1 MIKLNELLVLLL
13 VLSVLIIPSISA
25 INGADTLRA
34 GSEGLFVLPLTTDPT
49 STTVSCAPST
59 IVGGQSTTCSA
70 TVTDANLI
78 TPTGTVSF
86 TVTGGTGTIGSSC
99 TIAGGTPGSA
109 SCSVTYTPTS
119 GACSF
124 ITGSYAGDT
133 AHLPSN
139 SSPFAVGAKCVTFT
153 ESAETAQTGQMI
165 TVTITATG
173 SPTTLTVYWG
183 DGTVDSGTIT
193 TYSHAYSAAG
203 TFMVYVTAMYSD
215 GSMVQSTTASKV
227 ISACVPSSTAVG
239 DVCFTTNAGQL
250 TNLVAVSES
259 SLPTAGKP
267 AVSFP
272 FGFFS
277 FTITGIASG
286 STVTVTITYPS
297 AVPTQYWK
305 VVNGVWTDL
314 TLCCLSFSSTNP
326 NVLYLSLTDGGTGDS
341 DSILGQITD
350 PGGVGRGDS
359 PPVAAFTFSPA
370 SASVGQTVNY
380 DASSSYDPDGTI
392 SNYLW
397 TFGDSATG
405 AGVTTTHVYATPNT
419 YTVTLTVTDNAGLIG
434 QNSAQIVVSQGL
446 PGAHVSFFQWSARPQ
461 FKKFS
466 ITRQGPI
473 EPIQAFAVNDGNK
486 TVWSQVR
493 FVVTADSGVNQ
504 VLYTQVV
511 QLTPGQE
518 INGNQDPRFA
528 ANFVPTTPGT
538 YFIQATVYYSTSSTQ
553 PPVGDPS
560 FITTPPNNVASN
572 SFLVRP

>member
-1 MIKLNELLVLLL
+1 LINLTKLLVPLLA
-13 VLSVLIIPSISA
+13 LSVLIIASTSA
-25 INGADTLRA
+25 SYGADKLHA

-49 STTVSCAPST
+49 STTISCAPST
-59 IVGGQSTTCSA
+59 VVVGQAMTCNA
-70 TVTDANLI
+70 TVTDTVNLI

-86 TVTGGTGTIGSSC
+86 TVTGGTGTLGSC
-99 TIAGGTPGSA
+99 ALAGTTAGNA
-109 SCSVTYTPTS
+109 SCSVTYTP
-119 GACSF
+119 ACASSSQV
-124 ITGSYAGDT
+124 ITGSYAGDA
-133 AHLPSN
+133 AH
-139 SSPFAVGAKCVTFT
+139 SSSSGFT
-153 ESAETAQTGQMI
+153 SVQVSGQQC
-165 TVTITATG
+165 G
-173 SPTTLTVYWG
+173 
-183 DGTVDSGTIT
+183 
-193 TYSHAYSAAG
+193 
-203 TFMVYVTAMYSD
+203 
-215 GSMVQSTTASKV
+215 
-227 ISACVPSSTAVG
+227 ACVPSSTSVG
-239 DVCFTTNAGQL
+239 NVCFTTDAGQL

-259 SLPTAGKP
+259 SLPSAGKP
-267 AVSFP
+267 TGVTFP

-277 FTITGIASG
+277 FDINGIASG

-297 AVPTQYWK
+297 TVPLNTEYWK

-314 TLCCLSFSSTNP
+314 TLCCLSFSNTNP

-392 SNYLW
+392 KNYLW
-397 TFGDSATG
+397 NFGDSTTG
-405 AGVTTTHVYATPNT
+405 TGVATTHVYATANT

-434 QNSAQIVVSQGL
+434 QNSAQIMVSQGV

-466 ITRQGPI
+466 ITRQGPT

-486 TVWSQVR
+486 TVWSLVR

>member
-1 MIKLNELLVLLL
+1 

-203 TFMVYVTAMYSD
+203 TFMVYVTATYSD

-250 TNLVAVSES
+250 TNLVPVSQS
-259 SLPTAGKP
+259 SLPPNPDPTFM
-267 AVSFP
+267 STTFNY
-272 FGFFS
+272 GFFS
-277 FTITGIASG
+277 FEITGITPIG
-286 STVTVTITYPS
+286 STVTVTETYLTIPS
-297 AVPTQYWK
+297 NAVYWK
-305 VVNGVWTDL
+305 YDSVANQWIDVTSLVTFSGNVL
-314 TLCCLSFSSTNP
+314 TLTLM
-326 NVLYLSLTDGGTGDS
+326 DGGIGDS
-341 DSILGQITD
+341 DGVQNGQISD
-350 PGGVGRGDS
+350 PGGLGHRDS

>member
-1 MIKLNELLVLLL
+1 M
-13 VLSVLIIPSISA
+13 
-25 INGADTLRA
+25 
-34 GSEGLFVLPLTTDPT
+34 
-49 STTVSCAPST
+49 
-59 IVGGQSTTCSA
+59 
-70 TVTDANLI
+70 
-78 TPTGTVSF
+78 
-86 TVTGGTGTIGSSC
+86 
-99 TIAGGTPGSA
+99 
-109 SCSVTYTPTS
+109 
-119 GACSF
+119 
-124 ITGSYAGDT
+124 
-133 AHLPSN
+133 
-139 SSPFAVGAKCVTFT
+139 
-153 ESAETAQTGQMI
+153 
-165 TVTITATG
+165 
-173 SPTTLTVYWG
+173 
-183 DGTVDSGTIT
+183 
-193 TYSHAYSAAG
+193 
-203 TFMVYVTAMYSD
+203 
-215 GSMVQSTTASKV
+215 
-227 ISACVPSSTAVG
+227 
-239 DVCFTTNAGQL
+239 
-250 TNLVAVSES
+250 
-259 SLPTAGKP
+259 
-267 AVSFP
+267 
-272 FGFFS
+272 
-277 FTITGIASG
+277 
-286 STVTVTITYPS
+286 TITYPS

-397 TFGDSATG
+397 NFGDSATG

-446 PGAHVSFFQWSARPQ
+446 PGAHVSFFQWSVRPQ

-466 ITRQGPI
+466 ITKQGPI
-473 EPIQAFAVNDGNK
+473 ELIQAFAVNDGNK
-486 TVWSQVR
+486 TVWSHVR

-553 PPVGDPS
+553 PPVSDPS

>member
-99 TIAGGTPGSA
+99 TIAGTTPGSA

-119 GACSF
+119 GTCSF

-203 TFMVYVTAMYSD
+203 TFMVYVTATYSD

-239 DVCFTTNAGQL
+239 DVCFTPSAGQL